1 MKQQELENLKTMPFF
16 SGFSETSFTKF
27 FKAFNR
33 LSLAKNDILFREGS
47 EGDTFFII
55 LSGEMVIEK
64 RVDKAGGRFKKLAL
78 MNRGDFF
85 GEMAVMETQP
95 RFAQARAAKDS
106 ELVELSR
113 QRLLDFI
120 KDCPQEGAGL
130 LIELLRVILGR
141 LRHTS
146 NELMTAHNFMEVL
159 AKYKHR

>member
-1 MKQQELENLKTMPFF
+1 MAFF
-16 SGFSETSFTKF
+16 SGFDDAAFAKF
-27 FKAFNR
+27 FKVFNR
-33 LSLAKNDILFREGS
+33 ISLAKGDVLFREGA

-64 RVDKAGGRFKKLAL
+64 KVDGSGGKFKKLAL

-85 GEMAVMETQP
+85 GEMVVLENQP
-95 RFAQARAAKDS
+95 RFAQARAVKDS

-120 KDCPQEGAGL
+120 KDCPREGAGL
-130 LIELLRVILGR
+130 LIEITRTILGR

-146 NELMTAHNFMEVL
+146 NELMTAHSFMEVL
-159 AKYKHR
+159 AKYKQHR